1 MDNELP
7 VEHPVSAGGVVFRLK
22 NNNLEIV
29 LCGRN
34 EPSTWNLPKGTPE
47 PGETLETTA
56 LREVREETGL
66 SVFIKRKIGFVK
78 YWFTRDKIRYYK
90 TVHYYLMGTDGGTTD
105 AHDPE
110 FDVVEWFSAEE
121 SCRRLQFKNEVRM
134 VRRAIDMIKVNEAVE
149 YEPQECT

>member
-7 VEHPVSAGGVVFRLK
+7 VEHPVSAGGVVFRLI
-22 NNNLEIV
+22 NDNIEIV

-47 PGETLETTA
+47 PGETLDTTA

-78 YWFTRDKIRYYK
+78 YWFTRDKI
-90 TVHYYLMGTDGGTTD
+90 HYRC
-105 AHDPE
+105 P
-110 FDVVEWFSAEE
+110 
-121 SCRRLQFKNEVRM
+121 
-134 VRRAIDMIKVNEAVE
+134 
-149 YEPQECT
+149 